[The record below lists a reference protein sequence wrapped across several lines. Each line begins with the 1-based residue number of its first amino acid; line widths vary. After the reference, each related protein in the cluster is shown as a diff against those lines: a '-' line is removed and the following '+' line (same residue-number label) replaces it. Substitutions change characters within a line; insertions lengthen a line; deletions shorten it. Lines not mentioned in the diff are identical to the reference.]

1 MDQDWKECH
10 DRCITQLVTSCW
22 KVLAGRKSLQ
32 TSPPLGAID
41 DVELEFK
48 KGDQNLGP
56 SPKKNGVPSKRNV
69 AMSFG

>member
-1 MDQDWKECH
+1 M
-10 DRCITQLVTSCW
+10 
-22 KVLAGRKSLQ
+22 Q

-56 SPKKNGVPSKRNV
+56 SPKNNGVPSNRNV
-69 AMSFG
+69 TMSFG

>member
-1 MDQDWKECH
+1 M
-10 DRCITQLVTSCW
+10 
-22 KVLAGRKSLQ
+22 Q

-56 SPKKNGVPSKRNV
+56 SPNKNKITFLRGDIGMQIK
-69 AMSFG
+69 ACKQ